1 MGDYGKEIKA
11 VIGKNFGDEG
21 KGKCVDLLCAE
32 AMEEGKKAV
41 VVRHNGGAQAGHTVE
56 GKNFRFVFH
65 QLGSGCFRETPFYW
79 SETFLPDL
87 VKLGEEAEA
96 FERIRGDNGA
106 GHDAVAVYASPD
118 CVCVTV
124 FDVLLNSL
132 AEELRREARHGSCG
146 MGIYETV
153 RRARSVT
160 GGAVTFRLGDLEG
173 KSTEEIAGMLKRIR
187 DCYVPGR
194 LEEICRE
201 LEGGPGAPFDRD
213 RLWEYEWFRLLRDD
227 NVLWNASDLM
237 RENFNRYVITAG
249 PSQVLE
255 PFDTVICE
263 GAQGLLLDEDN
274 TEYYPHLTP
283 SHTGLFNV
291 SRLLASARIEPVSLD
306 VRYVTRSYVTRHG
319 GGRLDHECRKEEINP
334 FMQDLTNLPNPW
346 QGELRFAKHP
356 DVSGFFAPLE
366 MDLGN
371 LPAWLKKC
379 LCARIEVTHLDET
392 DGRILCC
399 GRPRELEEFQKECKD
414 MGKEVLC
421 FKI

>member
-32 AMEEGKKAV
+32 AMEQGKKAV

-173 KSTEEIAGMLKRIR
+173 KGTEEIAGMLKRIR

-237 RENFNRYVITAG
+237 R
-249 PSQVLE
+249 
-255 PFDTVICE
+255 
-263 GAQGLLLDEDN
+263 
-274 TEYYPHLTP
+274 
-283 SHTGLFNV
+283 
-291 SRLLASARIEPVSLD
+291 
-306 VRYVTRSYVTRHG
+306 
-319 GGRLDHECRKEEINP
+319 
-334 FMQDLTNLPNPW
+334 
-346 QGELRFAKHP
+346 
-356 DVSGFFAPLE
+356 
-366 MDLGN
+366 
-371 LPAWLKKC
+371 
-379 LCARIEVTHLDET
+379 
-392 DGRILCC
+392 
-399 GRPRELEEFQKECKD
+399 
-414 MGKEVLC
+414 
-421 FKI
+421 

>member
-32 AMEEGKKAV
+32 AMEQGKKAV

-87 VKLGEEAEA
+87 VKLGEEADA
-96 FERIRGDNGA
+96 FERMRGDNGA

-153 RRARSVT
+153 RRARSVM

-173 KSTEEIAGMLKRIR
+173 KSTE
-187 DCYVPGR
+187 
-194 LEEICRE
+194 
-201 LEGGPGAPFDRD
+201 
-213 RLWEYEWFRLLRDD
+213 
-227 NVLWNASDLM
+227 
-237 RENFNRYVITAG
+237 
-249 PSQVLE
+249 
-255 PFDTVICE
+255 
-263 GAQGLLLDEDN
+263 
-274 TEYYPHLTP
+274 
-283 SHTGLFNV
+283 
-291 SRLLASARIEPVSLD
+291 
-306 VRYVTRSYVTRHG
+306 
-319 GGRLDHECRKEEINP
+319 
-334 FMQDLTNLPNPW
+334 
-346 QGELRFAKHP
+346 
-356 DVSGFFAPLE
+356 
-366 MDLGN
+366 
-371 LPAWLKKC
+371 
-379 LCARIEVTHLDET
+379 
-392 DGRILCC
+392 
-399 GRPRELEEFQKECKD
+399 
-414 MGKEVLC
+414 
-421 FKI
+421 